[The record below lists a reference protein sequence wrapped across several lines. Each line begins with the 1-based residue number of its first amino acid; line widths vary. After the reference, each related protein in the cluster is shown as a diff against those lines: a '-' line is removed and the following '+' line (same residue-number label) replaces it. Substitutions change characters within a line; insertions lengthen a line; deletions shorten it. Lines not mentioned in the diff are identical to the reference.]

1 MAKAWLAGLT
11 ALALAGAASAQ
22 TNPNF
27 IAGAPDW
34 SAAKAHIDKAHKIAG
49 ADWNAAADYF
59 CTPGVPPNRITD
71 PAIAPTKLFDNVW
84 ALADSGTTV
93 YAIVTPDG
101 IILIDASYP
110 QQTDT
115 LLLPQM
121 AQAGLDPAKVI
132 EILVTHGHQDH
143 YGGATYFQQ
152 KYGTKVAVSRID
164 WDVMANNK
172 PVAGIS
178 APKRDIEIE
187 DGKAFTAGGITF
199 TPVLV
204 PGHTPGS
211 LAFIFPVQDNG
222 KPHMAALYGS
232 APLRA
237 DRLRPEGLVQEIGS
251 WKKFAAVAKRMK
263 VDVELQNHPLFD
275 NMPAKLQALAT
286 RQSGQPNP
294 FVVGAASYARFT
306 ETVRE
311 CLRSQIARKGGPI
324 PN

>member
-1 MAKAWLAGLT
+1 MKTAWLSGLA
-11 ALALAGAASAQ
+11 ALALGATASAQ

-27 IAGAPDW
+27 IAGPPDW
-34 SAAKAHIDKAHKIAG
+34 SAAKAQVDKAHRIAG
-49 ADWNAAADYF
+49 EQWKAAADYF

-71 PAIAPTKLFDNVW
+71 PPIAPTKLFDNVW

-93 YAIVTPDG
+93 YAITTPDG

-110 QQTDT
+110 QQTDK

-143 YGGATYFQQ
+143 YGGSTYFQQ
-152 KYGTKVAVSRID
+152 KYGTKVAVSRVD
-164 WDVMANNK
+164 WDVMANNN
-172 PVAGIS
+172 PVAGV
-178 APKRDIEIE
+178 APPRRDVEIE
-187 DGKAFTAGGITF
+187 DGKAFTVGGVQF

-211 LAFIFPVQDNG
+211 LALIFPVTDNG
-222 KPHMAALYGS
+222 KAHMAAIYGS

-237 DRLRPEGLVQEIGS
+237 DRLKPDGLVQEIDS

-275 NMPAKLQALAT
+275 NMPAKLQALAA
-286 RQSGQPNP
+286 RQSGQPHP
-294 FVVGAASYARFT
+294 FVVGAASYARYVA
-306 ETVRE
+306 TVQA
-311 CLRSQIARKGGPI
+311 CLRAQIARKGGQI
-324 PN
+324 PG